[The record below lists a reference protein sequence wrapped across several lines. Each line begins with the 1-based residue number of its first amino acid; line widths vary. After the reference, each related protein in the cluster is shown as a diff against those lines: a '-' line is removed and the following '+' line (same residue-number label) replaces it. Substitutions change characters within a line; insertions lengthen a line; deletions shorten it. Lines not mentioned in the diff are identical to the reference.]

1 MENTTAYVLIS
12 RDSYLLRWCILNA
25 RLRAGIDHDW
35 LVVLWINPDEPEAPR
50 AEIRAFCKAEG
61 IRIAE
66 FVATREREHD
76 SRTAWFLH
84 SLYRAWNLGMEASE
98 TKWVARM
105 GSDQFFSKGW
115 LKNLHLAAEKHGE
128 RATYHC
134 WTVESTAAKHSRH
147 DVQDWGTTWQT
158 FDHPRFEQYASDL
171 IYRYQHQVTIPG
183 DECDLMFRHPA
194 RGLQH
199 RADGATWLMTKV
211 LWEEFGP
218 MRDTINEEG
227 VTGDVDFLDR
237 MGDAGVPAYLVP
249 ISATFH
255 LVAGESRDIQQR

>member
-1 MENTTAYVLIS
+1 MADTTCYTLIS
-12 RDSYLLRWCILNA
+12 RDSYLLRWCLLNA

-66 FVATREREHD
+66 FVATREKEHD

-115 LKNLHLAAEKHGE
+115 LANLHRAAEKHGE
-128 RATYHC
+128 RATFHT
-134 WTVESTAAKHSRH
+134 WTVESPAAKHSRH

-158 FDHPRFEQYASDL
+158 FNYPAFEQYASTL
-171 IYRYQHQVTIPG
+171 IEHYQDQITIPG
-183 DECDLMFRHPA
+183 DECKLMFRHPT
-194 RGLQH
+194 RGLQQ
-199 RADGATWLMTKV
+199 RADGATWLMTKA

-218 MRDTINEEG
+218 MSNVINAEG
-227 VTGDVDFLDR
+227 VTGDVSF
-237 MGDAGVPAYLVP
+237 MDALQDGGAPAYLVP
-249 ISATFH
+249 ISLTYH
-255 LVAGESRDIQQR
+255 QCRGESRAIYE